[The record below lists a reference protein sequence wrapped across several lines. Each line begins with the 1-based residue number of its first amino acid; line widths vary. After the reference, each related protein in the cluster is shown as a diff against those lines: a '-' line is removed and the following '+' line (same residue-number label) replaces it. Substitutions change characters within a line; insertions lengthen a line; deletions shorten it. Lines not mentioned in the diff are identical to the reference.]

1 MISVPLSIIFPDV
14 EKLKKKLGIKLPLIR
29 EEKRI
34 EQALMELTLNCDP
47 RFWFK
52 KLDFKEV
59 SVKAIFGSSK
69 DLTKVMD
76 GFSEGFAVICTIGLV
91 GDVNSS
97 NAKSDMAFS
106 MYFDRAGSELCENLA
121 EQSAKILLER
131 FYTGS
136 NYELSKRYSPGYGDF
151 KLEMQKALFA
161 LFSDEKLGVKLSKS
175 FYMEPEKSVSYIVG
189 VRKVSGGRK

>member
-1 MISVPLSIIFPDV
+1 MISVPLSIIIPAL
-14 EKLKKKLGIKLPLIR
+14 ETLKKKLGIKLPLIR
-29 EEKRI
+29 EEKRL
-34 EQALMELTLNCDP
+34 EQALMELTLNSDP

-52 KLDFKEV
+52 KLDFK
-59 SVKAIFGSSK
+59 KATIKAMLDSSK
-69 DLTKVMD
+69 NLTKAMD

-91 GDVNSS
+91 GDSDGSRTKN
-97 NAKSDMAFS
+97 DMAFS

-151 KLEMQKALFA
+151 KLEMQKEIFELF
-161 LFSDEKLGVKLSKS
+161 DGETVGVKLSKS

-189 VRKVSGGRK
+189 VKQINRDKR